1 MGFFDMRFNNWNQNV
16 SVYGVFF
23 YTQPETRDDS
33 DEAPEPSRQ
42 GRNRCV
48 KRKFSTDLNLFY
60 ADTEPKQ

>member
-1 MGFFDMRFNNWNQNV
+1 M